1 MARLEEALK
10 VKVLGAFGSEGQGQR
25 PSAFLV
31 DDRILVD
38 AGTVGGALSVAEQV
52 EIEHALVTH
61 AHLDHT
67 VGLAFLTDTL
77 AMVAPD
83 RRVTVTSINPVIES
97 LRSHAFNDLLW
108 PDFTAIPNGT
118 RPVLGFRSLAVET
131 EARVGDL
138 WVTPVPVEHT
148 VPTTGFVIHDGETG
162 FVYSGDTGPTARLW
176 QIARQM
182 RGLKALIVE
191 TAFPNRLDAL
201 ARVSG
206 HLTPDMLRREIDK
219 MPPDVPIWVYH
230 IKPQLFEETA
240 EELANID
247 PTRIHTLEQGKTYS
261 L

>member
-1 MARLEEALK
+1 
-10 VKVLGAFGSEGQGQR
+10 
-25 PSAFLV
+25 V

-38 AGTVGGALSVAEQV
+38 AGTVAGALSIPEQI

-83 RRVTVTSINPVIES
+83 RRVTVTSIAPVIES
-97 LRSHAFNDLLW
+97 LRMHAFNDALW
-108 PDFTAIPNGT
+108 PDFTEIPTGAN
-118 RPVLGFRSLAVET
+118 PVLGFRTLALRHET
-131 EARVGDL
+131 RVGDL
-138 WVTPVPVEHT
+138 WVTPVPVDHT
-148 VPTTGFVIHDGETG
+148 VPTTGFVIHDSETG
-162 FVYSGDTGPTARLW
+162 FLYSGDTGPTQELWRVARE
-176 QIARQM
+176 M
-182 RGLKALIVE
+182 GGLKALIVE
-191 TAFPNRLDAL
+191 TAFPNRLEAL